1 MEENV
6 QAKEANL
13 EFNNPVDKKEEEKR
27 KKEQEKR
34 LKLLEKIGKDKDF
47 KKFTNSLEDLCL
59 TNHKTSVESCA
70 KNGQLFSYDGK
81 LVLENLDNIDQD
93 TVLDRSITIKDKKLD
108 YIKLYQLMKS
118 GKLVFVGNDKLPK
131 AYTYNRKTGKFEL
144 YEINKKKESA
154 NMADREP
161 LKWYKIGIALIY
173 AVFALFKA
181 IINKFRIPRLMKEYK
196 ENIDKCGQ
204 EYVCA
209 NMMKRQEEVNL
220 VGKEKNIVNDQD
232 KSLHNELFSEEEK
245 NADLKN
251 LINNEEK
258 ENNLGN
264 LITNEIPNNELVK
277 DSNDTLINAIN
288 ELDQV
293 ELFKDEAENDI
304 KNDIKNDN
312 VDNENN
318 IDNGNNNLYRENTL
332 KDDLNKTQDNL
343 NNINNNTLN
352 DNIIDLTKKND
363 ANNNIINENNVNEK
377 DAIQDL
383 ANNNISNNDIK
394 NENNITDDNIINENT
409 DNIIKNEEN
418 IINTNN
424 TINNLSFSEEM
435 NISDNKLN
443 NSLIDM
449 FKNDANANELLTF
462 NSLDE
467 LPDNYFAGID
477 GGLFEFD
484 DLDLFKEDNK
494 IVKNNNI

>member
-27 KKEQEKR
+27 KKEQEER

-118 GKLVFVGNDKLPK
+118 GKLVFVGSDKLPK

-144 YEINKKKESA
+144 YEVNKKKDSA

-220 VGKEKNIVNDQD
+220 VGKGKNSVKDQD
-232 KSLHNELFSEEEK
+232 KSLHNELFPEEEK
-245 NADLKN
+245 KVDLNN
-251 LINNEEK
+251 LINNKEN

-264 LITNEIPNNELVK
+264 LITNEVPNKELEI
-277 DSNDTLINAIN
+277 DGNDQLINDPLINDIN
-288 ELDQV
+288 ELNQ
-293 ELFKDEAENDI
+293 EGLFNKSE
-304 KNDIKNDN
+304 NDIKNDN

-318 IDNGNNNLYRENTL
+318 IDNGNNNLNKENTI

-343 NNINNNTLN
+343 NNINNNIEN
-352 DNIIDLTKKND
+352 DTIIDLTKKND
-363 ANNNIINENNVNEK
+363 ANNIINENQNIK
-377 DAIQDL
+377 DELENNQDL

-394 NENNITDDNIINENT
+394 NENNITNDNIINTNT
-409 DNIIKNEEN
+409 DNIIPNEEN
-418 IINTNN
+418 FINTNN
-424 TINNLSFSEEM
+424 IDNNISFSEEM

-449 FKNDANANELLTF
+449 FKDDVNANELLTF
-462 NSLDE
+462 NSLDQ

-484 DLDLFKEDNK
+484 DLDLAKEDNE
-494 IVKNNNI
+494 IVK

>member
-27 KKEQEKR
+27 KKEQEER

-118 GKLVFVGNDKLPK
+118 GKLVFVGSDKLPK

-144 YEINKKKESA
+144 YEVNKKKDSA

-220 VGKEKNIVNDQD
+220 VGKEKNSVKDQD
-232 KSLHNELFSEEEK
+232 KSLHNELFPEEEK
-245 NADLKN
+245 KVDLNN
-251 LINNEEK
+251 LINNKEN

-264 LITNEIPNNELVK
+264 LITNEVPNKELEI
-277 DSNDTLINAIN
+277 DGNDQLINDPLINDIN
-288 ELDQV
+288 ELNQ
-293 ELFKDEAENDI
+293 EGLFKDDLENDI
-304 KNDIKNDN
+304 KNDNI
-312 VDNENN
+312 DNENN
-318 IDNGNNNLYRENTL
+318 IDNGNNNLNKENTI

-343 NNINNNTLN
+343 NNINNNIEN
-352 DNIIDLTKKND
+352 DTIIDLTKKND
-363 ANNNIINENNVNEK
+363 TNNIINENQNIK
-377 DAIQDL
+377 DELENNQDL
-383 ANNNISNNDIK
+383 ANNISNNDIK
-394 NENNITDDNIINENT
+394 NENNITND
-409 DNIIKNEEN
+409 N

-424 TINNLSFSEEM
+424 IDNNISFSEEM

-449 FKNDANANELLTF
+449 FKDDVNANELLTF
-462 NSLDE
+462 NSLDQ

-484 DLDLFKEDNK
+484 DLDLAKEDNE
-494 IVKNNNI
+494 IVK

>member
-27 KKEQEKR
+27 KKEQEER

-47 KKFTNSLEDLCL
+47 KRFTNSLEDLCL

-93 TVLDRSITIKDKKLD
+93 TVLDKSITIKDKKLD

-131 AYTYNRKTGKFEL
+131 AYTYNRKTGNFEL
-144 YEINKKKESA
+144 YEVNKKKDSA

-220 VGKEKNIVNDQD
+220 VGKEKDILKDQD
-232 KSLHNELFSEEEK
+232 KSLHNELFPEEEK
-245 NADLKN
+245 NVDLKN

-258 ENNLGN
+258 EKDLGN
-264 LITNEIPNNELVK
+264 LITNEITDKELE
-277 DSNDTLINAIN
+277 NDLNDQLINDPLIN
-288 ELDQV
+288 DIKELDQK
-293 ELFKDEAENDI
+293 ELFNETENDI
-304 KNDIKNDN
+304 KNDNIN
-312 VDNENN
+312 NENN
-318 IDNGNNNLYRENTL
+318 IDNGNNNLNREDTI
-332 KDDLNKTQDNL
+332 KEDLNKTQDNL
-343 NNINNNTLN
+343 NNINDNIEN
-352 DNIIDLTKKND
+352 DNIIDLTKKTD
-363 ANNNIINENNVNEK
+363 TNNNIINENNVKEK
-377 DAIQDL
+377 DNIQDL
-383 ANNNISNNDIK
+383 SNNISNNGIK
-394 NENNITDDNIINENT
+394 NDNNINNDNIINTNT
-409 DNIIKNEEN
+409 DNIIKNEDN

-424 TINNLSFSEEM
+424 INGNISFSEEI
-435 NISDNKLN
+435 NQSDNKLN

-449 FKNDANANELLTF
+449 FKDDPNANELLTF
-462 NSLDE
+462 NSLDQ
-467 LPDNYFAGID
+467 LPNNYFDGFD

-484 DLDLFKEDNK
+484 DLDLAKEDNK
-494 IVKNNNI
+494 IVKNDNAI